1 MTKDY
6 TRISTALTSNCNSLV
21 SLLWRKKCIS
31 LHYRYTSFTS
41 DKKINASS
49 GVIRSLM
56 FEGEMLSSNFATD
69 PSMFSPSLGSKGWRS
84 GESTRLPL
92 IWPGFKSQRRR
103 LMWVEF
109 VVGSLLFSERF
120 FFSPLPKN
128 NISKFQFDQE
138 SGRRRTTLWMCYLQ
152 IIIYFNLFIH
162 EGQIIGR
169 HKQLH
174 LLWWN
179 RLENRW
185 TWYSITNLRRMFLW
199 LTKQSHAFTLSR
211 GHINIGQIKMCR
223 FAYRLI

>member
-92 IWPGFKSQRRR
+92 IWPGFKSQVDASCG
-103 LMWVEF
+103 L
-109 VVGSLLFSERF
+109 SLLLVPS
-120 FFSPLPKN
+120 FSPRGFSFPLSPKTTFPN
-128 NISKFQFDQE
+128 SNSTRNQVGEEPLCGCATSK
-138 SGRRRTTLWMCYLQ
+138 S
-152 IIIYFNLFIH
+152 LFI
-162 EGQIIGR
+162 
-169 HKQLH
+169 
-174 LLWWN
+174 
-179 RLENRW
+179 
-185 TWYSITNLRRMFLW
+185 
-199 LTKQSHAFTLSR
+199 
-211 GHINIGQIKMCR
+211 
-223 FAYRLI
+223 LIYLYMKAKL